1 MLKKIRDVF
10 SKISRAAIVDKSLVN
25 EITRDIQRILI
36 QSDVNVSLVQ
46 ELSKKIEEKALKEK
60 LPPGVSRKEH
70 LTKVLYDEFVEILG
84 GEKYKP
90 RIEPHRILLV
100 GLFGSGKTT
109 TVGKLAKFYS
119 KRGLKT
125 AAICTDTWRPAAYE
139 QMKQVCERI
148 NIPAFGNPDEKDSY
162 KILKDGLD
170 ETKGYEVV
178 IIDSA
183 GRDSLNEE
191 LLDEIK
197 KIKNILKPQ
206 EIFLVISSDIGQTAV
221 KQAEKFNEIL
231 GLTGVIATK
240 ADASGKAGGALSAC
254 YIARIPVAFIGT
266 GEKVD
271 DFEVFD
277 AKRFVSRL
285 LGYPDLSAL
294 LRKMKEVVEEEEFS
308 PEDLLKGEY
317 NLKTFYKQM
326 QAMRKMGPLKK
337 VFEMLGMGALPSGMV
352 ETSEEKLRKYRYII
366 DSMTEKEREDPK
378 VLNASRIKRI
388 AKGSG
393 TSETDVRELIK
404 QFKMGKKMI
413 SKMKKGKV
421 KNLQQMMKRFQ
432 GKRIGM

>member
-1 MLKKIRDVF
+1 V
-10 SKISRAAIVDKSLVN
+10 A
-25 EITRDIQRILI
+25 
-36 QSDVNVSLVQ
+36 
-46 ELSKKIEEKALKEK
+46 
-60 LPPGVSRKEH
+60 
-70 LTKVLYDEFVEILG
+70 
-84 GEKYKP
+84 
-90 RIEPHRILLV
+90 
-100 GLFGSGKTT
+100 
-109 TVGKLAKFYS
+109 
-119 KRGLKT
+119 
-125 AAICTDTWRPAAYE
+125 
-139 QMKQVCERI
+139 
-148 NIPAFGNPDEKDSY
+148 
-162 KILKDGLD
+162 
-170 ETKGYEVV
+170 
-178 IIDSA
+178 
-183 GRDSLNEE
+183 
-191 LLDEIK
+191 
-197 KIKNILKPQ
+197 
-206 EIFLVISSDIGQTAV
+206 
-221 KQAEKFNEIL
+221 
-231 GLTGVIATK
+231 
-240 ADASGKAGGALSAC
+240 AC
-254 YIARIPVAFIGT
+254 YNARIPVAFIGT